1 LPEAHVEAPTSGSVI
16 LAALLLKIGTYGFL
30 RFVLTMMPVASN
42 QLIPLILTLALV
54 AIVFT
59 SFTTSRQVDLKK
71 ILAYAS
77 IGHMNLLVVGLLSS
91 NLTAIAGSILMH
103 LSHGFVSAGLFI
115 FVGQLVDRFYTRN
128 IKYLR
133 GLAGNLPIAST
144 LFLLLTFANISVPGS
159 FNFIAEIL
167 ILMGAFTTNTWV
179 ASVAA
184 TAVLLGASYSL

>member
-1 LPEAHVEAPTSGSVI
+1 MSQFSLLTHRQFAPLFATQFLGAFNDNVYKNAVVI
-16 LAALLLKIGTYGFL
+16 FIVFHLAATPSEAALLST
-30 RFVLTMMPVASN
+30 
-42 QLIPLILTLALV
+42 
-54 AIVFT
+54 
-59 SFTTSRQVDLKK
+59 
-71 ILAYAS
+71 
-77 IGHMNLLVVGLLSS
+77 
-91 NLTAIAGSILMH
+91 
-103 LSHGFVSAGLFI
+103 VSAGLFI

-133 GLAGNLPIAST
+133 GLAGTLPIAST

-184 TAVLLGASYSL
+184 TAVLLGATYSL